1 VSIDAFEFSC
11 SIIIREI
18 AWLMKTIPKQM
29 IFLGVKDPVFLVV
42 LITDYHART
51 GQEQEREGKNGLLRI
66 AD

>member
-1 VSIDAFEFSC
+1 
-11 SIIIREI
+11 
-18 AWLMKTIPKQM
+18 M